1 MIIQAATFKATQES
15 DGSDGLVEG
24 TVQVV
29 LGRETKEV
37 SAFKCRDRIF
47 ARGFGGR
54 YQTGSKVWPATVI
67 LDVTTGNESA
77 LFGRDD
83 RSGRFNKL
91 AGVFLL

>member
-1 MIIQAATFKATQES
+1 MIIQAATFKVTQES
-15 DGSDGLVEG
+15 NGFVEG

-37 SAFKCRDRIF
+37 TAFKLGGRIF
-47 ARGFGGR
+47 AKGFGGR

-67 LDVTTGNESA
+67 LDVTTGSEYAN
-77 LFGRDD
+77 FGRDD

-91 AGVFLL
+91 AGIFLL